1 MCINSIKLLWPGIRY
16 TQKGVYSCAKID
28 VRLMGWDREGGTDRT
43 LFTKV
48 ALLHIWHHDCYSL
61 YLLVVYNFL
70 IVLNV
75 VYIASL
81 VLSCVRYFTH
91 LISKK
96 CIKVWIVSNIDF
108 VILNK
113 NA

>member
-1 MCINSIKLLWPGIRY
+1 MQCALIRSNFC
-16 TQKGVYSCAKID
+16 GLVYDIHKKVCNSCAKID
-28 VRLMGWDREGGTDRT
+28 VRLMGWDIEGGTDRT

-91 LISKK
+91 LISKNVYK
-96 CIKVWIVSNIDF
+96 YG
-108 VILNK
+108 L
-113 NA
+113 

>member
-1 MCINSIKLLWPGIRY
+1 
-16 TQKGVYSCAKID
+16 
-28 VRLMGWDREGGTDRT
+28 MGWDRKGGTDRT

-48 ALLHIWHHDCYSL
+48 ALLHTWHHDCYSL

-81 VLSCVRYFTH
+81 VYYLVFVTLR
-91 LISKK
+91 ISLAKMYTSMDCK
-96 CIKVWIVSNIDF
+96 QYRICNPE
-108 VILNK
+108 
-113 NA
+113 